1 MAGVLAFLL
10 VKNYLGFGKIH
21 PDELKIDVPE
31 PGLGSSIEKL
41 VGTYGTAPTEPN
53 TVSGGNNI
61 TVVSP
66 ELIDQSEDENLMERS
81 SSNVQG
87 NLMHTL
93 GRFQN

>member
-1 MAGVLAFLL
+1 MSR
-10 VKNYLGFGKIH
+10 LGFGKIH
-21 PDELKIDVPE
+21 PDQLKIDVPE
-31 PGLGSSIEKL
+31 PSVLGSSIDKL
-41 VGTYGTAPTEPN
+41 VGTYGTASTEPN
-53 TVSGGNNI
+53 TVAQVNM

-93 GRFQN
+93 GKF

>member
-1 MAGVLAFLL
+1 M
-10 VKNYLGFGKIH
+10 
-21 PDELKIDVPE
+21 
-31 PGLGSSIEKL
+31 
-41 VGTYGTAPTEPN
+41 VGTYGTASTEPN
-53 TVSGGNNI
+53 TVAEVNM

-93 GRFQN
+93 GKLLIRTFFPNWWMRRCNFAQVTLPIPELRPVREMNTCFAQ

>member
-1 MAGVLAFLL
+1 M
-10 VKNYLGFGKIH
+10 
-21 PDELKIDVPE
+21 
-31 PGLGSSIEKL
+31 LGSSIDKL
-41 VGTYGTAPTEPN
+41 VGTYGTASTEPN
-53 TVSGGNNI
+53 TVAEVNM

-93 GRFQN
+93 GKFWFPIC